1 MVVAP
6 FPKGDGMKRIL
17 LVDDHEIVRR
27 GLKQLLK
34 EEYPL
39 AQFDEAVS
47 VPLFRAM
54 AIKSE
59 WDLVLLDINLP
70 GGSGLE
76 LLTEIKRQNL
86 KTAVLMLSSYPEE
99 EFAVRALKLG
109 ADGYLTKASVAEEML
124 LAVRKVLAGGK
135 YVSAALVEKLAIAL
149 GRPLE
154 QLPHDT
160 LSPRELEV
168 LRQVALGKTIKDIAT
183 GLLISEKTVATYR
196 SRISEKLHL
205 STNVELARYALQHHL
220 VD

>member
-1 MVVAP
+1 MT
-6 FPKGDGMKRIL
+6 RIL

-34 EEYPL
+34 EEYPQ
-39 AQFDEAVS
+39 AVFDEAIG
-47 VPLFRAM
+47 VPQFRALAM
-54 AIKSE
+54 KSE

-76 LLTEIKRQNL
+76 LLTDVKRQRP

-99 EFAVRALKLG
+99 EFAIRAFKLG
-109 ADGYLTKASVAEEML
+109 ADGYLTKSSVSDEML
-124 LAVRKVLAGGK
+124 TAVRKVLSGGK
-135 YVSAALVEKLAIAL
+135 YVSAALVEKLAFAL
-149 GRPLE
+149 GGPLE
-154 QLPHDT
+154 QLPHET

-168 LRQVALGKTIKDIAT
+168 LRQVALGKTIKEIAT
-183 GLLISEKTVATYR
+183 GLALSEKTVATYR
-196 SRISEKLHL
+196 SRVSEKLNL

>member
-1 MVVAP
+1 MT
-6 FPKGDGMKRIL
+6 RIL

-34 EEYPL
+34 EEYPQ
-39 AQFDEAVS
+39 AVFDEAIG
-47 VPLFRAM
+47 VPQFRAL
-54 AIKSE
+54 ALKSE

-76 LLTEIKRQNL
+76 LLTDVKRQRP

-99 EFAVRALKLG
+99 EFAIRAFKLG
-109 ADGYLTKASVAEEML
+109 ADGYLTKSSVSDEML
-124 LAVRKVLAGGK
+124 TAVRKVLSGGK
-135 YVSAALVEKLAIAL
+135 YVSAALVEKLAFAL
-149 GRPLE
+149 GGPLE
-154 QLPHDT
+154 QLPHET

-168 LRQVALGKTIKDIAT
+168 LRQVALGKTIKEIAT
-183 GLLISEKTVATYR
+183 GLALSEKTVATYR
-196 SRISEKLHL
+196 SRVSEKLNL